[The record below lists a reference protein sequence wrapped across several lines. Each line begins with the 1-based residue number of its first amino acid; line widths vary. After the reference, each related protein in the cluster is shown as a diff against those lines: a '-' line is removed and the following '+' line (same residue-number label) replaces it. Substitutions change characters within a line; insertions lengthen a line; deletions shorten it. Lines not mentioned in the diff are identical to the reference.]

1 MLWKIKD
8 SSESEQIDWDLSKF
22 CREVGG
28 RVSIETSM
36 EGQMRS
42 RTLLM
47 VAALSSTILYTIS
60 LIAF

>member
-1 MLWKIKD
+1 M
-8 SSESEQIDWDLSKF
+8 SEQIDWDLSKS

-42 RTLLM
+42 RTILM